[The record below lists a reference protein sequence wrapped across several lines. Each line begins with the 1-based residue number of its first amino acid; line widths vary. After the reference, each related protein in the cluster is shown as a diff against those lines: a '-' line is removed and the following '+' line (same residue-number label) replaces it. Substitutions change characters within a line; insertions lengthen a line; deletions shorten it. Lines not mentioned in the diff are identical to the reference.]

1 MAYEPKDG
9 DFILSINK
17 RKTTPKH
24 PDYTGSIRLG
34 GKRYFMDAW
43 IKENKETGSQFLS
56 GNMGKEMGSKDNGS
70 SGAPAVGFPGVKQVT
85 IHAPPTPAASSPTMH
100 MQPALDDDIPF

>member
-56 GNMGKEMGSKDNGS
+56 GNMGKEMGRKDNEGGS
-70 SGAPAVGFPGVKQVT
+70 TPVSGFPGTKNLPPLQP
-85 IHAPPTPAASSPTMH
+85 APPPGPPPPPV
-100 MQPALDDDIPF
+100 QPALDDDIPF